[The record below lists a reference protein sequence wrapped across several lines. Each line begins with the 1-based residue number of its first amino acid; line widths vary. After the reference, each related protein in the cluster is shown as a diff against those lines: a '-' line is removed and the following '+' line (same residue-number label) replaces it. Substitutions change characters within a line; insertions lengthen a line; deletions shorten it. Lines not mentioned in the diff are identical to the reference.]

1 MVEARNKKGET
12 PLHEA
17 CRNGNAKVVM
27 LLLDAN
33 NEDQSPLFLACHN
46 GHPHVVELILK
57 QPWMVEFEED
67 SPDMNCLHVAVSR
80 GQHVGSKLSLHQ
92 DLNLFPEISV

>member
-67 SPDMNCLHVAVSR
+67 NPDMNCLHVAVSR
-80 GQHVGSKLSLHQ
+80 GHTCRFQTFITSRS
-92 DLNLFPEISV
+92 

>member
-1 MVEARNKKGET
+1 
-12 PLHEA
+12 
-17 CRNGNAKVVM
+17 M

-67 SPDMNCLHVAVSR
+67 NPDMNCLHVAVSR
-80 GQHVGSKLSLHQ
+80 GHTCRFQTFITSRS
-92 DLNLFPEISV
+92 